1 MSEEA
6 LSGFSI
12 WTYLNSAIWRNLG
25 ISTLLFFFVLSV
37 GGLLIGLAVLV
48 MSSYKISP
56 YLFGGLHVLPFF
68 ILACFSTEKPLAF
81 GGLITLSFFIASLI
95 STSLTASND
104 HHFEEAKKEIMT
116 KSWPLTLV
124 AILSFLITTSMY
136 LLDEPNDMMYV
147 LLALA
152 CLSLGMSY
160 GSLVISFI
168 NS

>member
-1 MSEEA
+1 
-6 LSGFSI
+6 
-12 WTYLNSAIWRNLG
+12 
-25 ISTLLFFFVLSV
+25 
-37 GGLLIGLAVLV
+37 
-48 MSSYKISP
+48 
-56 YLFGGLHVLPFF
+56 
-68 ILACFSTEKPLAF
+68 
-81 GGLITLSFFIASLI
+81 
-95 STSLTASND
+95 
-104 HHFEEAKKEIMT
+104 MT